1 MYCVEWKRA
10 KFEQLTRSE
19 QALAKSVCSS
29 KLKKHIMFKNMEV
42 LKQFF
47 KDTPLIHAHVDKN
60 IISIHGLNLSQD
72 THSKQKH

>member
-42 LKQFF
+42 LKQFLR
-47 KDTPLIHAHVDKN
+47 TRH
-60 IISIHGLNLSQD
+60 
-72 THSKQKH
+72 